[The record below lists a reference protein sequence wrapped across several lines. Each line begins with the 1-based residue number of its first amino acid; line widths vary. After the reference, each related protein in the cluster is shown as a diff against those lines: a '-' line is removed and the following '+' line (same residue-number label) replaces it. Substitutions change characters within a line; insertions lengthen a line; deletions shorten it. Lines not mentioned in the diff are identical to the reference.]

1 MPARIVITNT
11 AAELVSRFDLLATRP
26 NEEPQKARYN
36 VAPTQSVPVIRVA
49 NGARELA
56 NLRWGLIPHWNSDP
70 TLEGHVNA
78 RAETVALKPS
88 FRDAYRS
95 RRCLVPANGFY
106 GWKPGP
112 SRKQPYFFRP
122 INGGLFVCAG
132 IWDRWAGPNGLVESV
147 SVLTMPANELVA
159 PMDPRMPVVVS
170 EDKFADWLGPDRSRA
185 DKVLDPLEPYPSER
199 MECWPV
205 STRVNSP
212 AEDDAGLI
220 VPISLPQSCNG
231 RPELTQGTT

>member
-1 MPARIVITNT
+1 MPARIVITSPV
-11 AAELVSRFDLLATRP
+11 AELIARFELPAARP
-26 NEEPQKARYN
+26 TEDQPQARYN
-36 VAPTQSVPVIRVA
+36 VAPTQTVPVIRVT

-56 NLRWGLIPHWNSDP
+56 HLRWGLIPHWNSDP
-70 TLEGHVNA
+70 AHEGFVNA

-88 FRDAYRS
+88 FRDAYRA

-112 SRKQPYFFRP
+112 RRKQPYYFRP
-122 INGGLFVCAG
+122 VGGGLFACAG
-132 IWDRWAGPNGLVESV
+132 IWDRWVGPNGLVESV

-159 PMDPRMPVVVS
+159 AMDPRMPVVVGANRFS
-170 EDKFADWLGPDRSRA
+170 DWLDPDEARA
-185 DKVLDPLEPYPSER
+185 AGVLEPLEPYPAER

-212 AEDDAGLI
+212 AEDDAGLL
-220 VPISLPQSCNG
+220 VPISVPF
-231 RPELTQGTT
+231 

>member
-1 MPARIVITNT
+1 MPARIVITCIV
-11 AAELVSRFDLLATRP
+11 AELSSRFDLLAIRP

-36 VAPTQSVPVIRVA
+36 IAPTQPVPVIRVT

-70 TLEGHVNA
+70 AHEGHVNA

-106 GWKPGP
+106 GWKPGLK
-112 SRKQPYFFRP
+112 RKQPYYFRP
-122 INGGLFVCAG
+122 VGDGLLVCAG
-132 IWDRWAGPNGLVESV
+132 IWDRWAGPRGLVESV

-170 EDKFADWLGPDRSRA
+170 EDKFSDWLDPNENRA
-185 DKVLDPLEPYPSER
+185 ARVLEPLEPYPAAR

-220 VPISLPQSCNG
+220 IPISLPQPRNG
-231 RPELTQGTT
+231 RSELTQGTT